1 MARLNHSGGNRRVV
15 AGCNCVARGGVAMI
29 RAMKHASARFRLNL
43 RTIAVGLLMAA
54 VLLNSALVVLTA
66 LHETTHLA
74 DAGHAHVDDH
84 GDHAPLDGAAE
95 DDDAVLLHLL
105 MHAGQCC
112 GQSAAVLPAL
122 PLLFGPASVDTLAV
136 TDPPA
141 HPDAGRA
148 RLLRPPILG

>member
-1 MARLNHSGGNRRVV
+1 
-15 AGCNCVARGGVAMI
+15 MI
-29 RAMKHASARFRLNL
+29 RRMKRASARFRLNL
-43 RTIAVGLLMAA
+43 RTLAVGVLMVA

-74 DAGHAHVDDH
+74 EAGQAHVDHADH
-84 GDHAPLDGAAE
+84 GDHSSPE
-95 DDDAVLLHLL
+95 DAGEGDDAVLLHLL

-112 GQSAAVLPAL
+112 GQSAALLPAS
-122 PLLFGPASVDTLAV
+122 PLLFAPPAVDTLAV
-136 TDPPA
+136 ADPPG

>member
-1 MARLNHSGGNRRVV
+1 
-15 AGCNCVARGGVAMI
+15 MI
-29 RAMKHASARFRLNL
+29 QTMTHASARFRLNL

-54 VLLNSALVVLTA
+54 VMLNSVLVVLTA

-74 DAGHAHVDDH
+74 DAGHAHVDHADH
-84 GDHAPLDGAAE
+84 GDHSSPE
-95 DDDAVLLHLL
+95 DAGEGDDAVLLHLL

-112 GQSAAVLPAL
+112 GQSAALLPAT
-122 PLLFGPASVDTLAV
+122 PLLFAPPAVDTLAV
-136 TDPPA
+136 ADPPG